1 MGFLPNYNN
10 TVQVAQANLR
20 SDHRQNVENTE
31 EREELLR
38 LQQRLESKI
47 QVISPAID
55 MIELMYVLSLTAS
68 FTLNRSADCSLELR
82 VETRH

>member
-1 MGFLPNYNN
+1 M
-10 TVQVAQANLR
+10 
-20 SDHRQNVENTE
+20 ENTE
-31 EREELLR
+31 ERDELIR

-68 FTLNRSADCSLELR
+68 TELDRSADCQLEPR